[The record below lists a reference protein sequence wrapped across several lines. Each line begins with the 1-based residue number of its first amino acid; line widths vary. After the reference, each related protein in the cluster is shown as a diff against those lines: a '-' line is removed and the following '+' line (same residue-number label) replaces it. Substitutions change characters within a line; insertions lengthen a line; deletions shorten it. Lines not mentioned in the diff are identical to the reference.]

1 MRSEEIEVFR
11 LTPQIN
17 KYYETT
23 EFTRKEGKWPNE
35 HYYSNKKLKYV
46 GKFIKH
52 EQYGFGDSMSC
63 YDIFDNDGEEVIV
76 QYTYE
81 GTTSYRE
88 VEVDGNS
95 KERIIKRTK
104 ILKEEIEGN
113 DWALRPENVVAT
125 QGLDISN
132 FIEGKK

>member
-1 MRSEEIEVFR
+1 MNNIRETIVFR
-11 LTPQIN
+11 LKPVEG

-23 EFTRKEGKWPNE
+23 EFTRKDGKWPYE
-35 HYYSNKKLKYV
+35 HYYTNKKLKYV

-52 EQYGFGDSMSC
+52 EHYGWGDNASY

-132 FIEGKK
+132 FLEGK